1 MFRQNLARQADQLI
15 NSCSDKNASKSQR
28 SIWLKAPRLQSV
40 SRVISHST
48 WGDQTIL
55 TNVILDNTNPDP
67 ETRAHWTE
75 VAKELKVPIRCVY
88 FTAPPALCRHNDAVR
103 AANPSLV
110 SLHMQEQNRKK
121 KKENPACL
129 PLPHD
134 SNPSIDRTP
143 NPAAPSPAWPLPTLR
158 AASASPSS
166 LRALRTLSE

>member
-121 KKENPACL
+121 KKKIQLVCPCPMILTHRSTEPRIPQPPPRHGLCRLCA
-129 PLPHD
+129 PLP
-134 SNPSIDRTP
+134 RA
-143 NPAAPSPAWPLPTLR
+143 PAL
-158 AASASPSS
+158 
-166 LRALRTLSE
+166 